1 MSSSRLWLLVAAL
14 AVAARGQEGSFTIVK
29 RHPENSGPD
38 KIPVHVVKEGE
49 SLTLSCTSSVKFQS
63 CSWVHPS
70 AKACGILSGDD
81 SKRCAKTGSM
91 SSWSV
96 QRDC

>member
-1 MSSSRLWLLVAAL
+1 MCNSWLWLLLL
-14 AVAARGQEGSFTIVK
+14 AVAARGQEEGGSFTIVK

-63 CSWVHPS
+63 CSWVHPT
-70 AKACGILSGDD
+70 AKACGIFSGDD

-96 QRDC
+96 KRDS